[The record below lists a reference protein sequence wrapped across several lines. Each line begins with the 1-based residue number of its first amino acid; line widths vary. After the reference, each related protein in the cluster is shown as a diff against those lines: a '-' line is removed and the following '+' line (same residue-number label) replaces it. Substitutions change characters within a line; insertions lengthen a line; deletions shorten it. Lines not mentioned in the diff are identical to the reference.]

1 MVNWIGL
8 YTFIRREVDRMFRVA
23 TQTLITPLISAL
35 LYIFIFGHVVGR
47 KIDTIAG
54 VEYIDFVL
62 PGILMMNVISSAFAH
77 CSSSLHFQRFIRHI
91 EEILVSPFSHIEM
104 VVGFVVGGVI
114 RAVIVGL
121 GVFVIAVFFGAA
133 SIEHFYLFVFYMV
146 LIATIFSLLGILVGL
161 WARSFEQLSVLN
173 TFVIMPF
180 TFLGGVFYSINMLP
194 EKLKTLSL
202 FNPFFYFIDGIRY
215 SMIGVRE
222 SNHTIGIAVI
232 LFLAISLW
240 LLVLTL
246 FKRGWRLRL

>member
-8 YTFIRREVDRMFRVA
+8 YTLIRREVDRMFRVA

-35 LYIFIFGHVVGR
+35 LYIFIFGYVVGR

-54 VEYIDFVL
+54 VDYIDFVL

-121 GVFVIAVFFGAA
+121 GVFVIAVFFGIA
-133 SIEHFYLFVFYMV
+133 SIENFYLFVFYTV
-146 LIATIFSLLGILVGL
+146 SIATIFSLLGMLVGL
-161 WARSFEQLSVLN
+161 WAQSFEQLNVLN

-194 EKLKTLSL
+194 EKLKTFAL

-240 LLVLTL
+240 LLVVTL
-246 FKRGWRLRL
+246 FKRGWRLRV

>member
-8 YTFIRREVDRMFRVA
+8 YTFIRREIDRMFRVA
-23 TQTLITPLISAL
+23 TQTLLTPWISAL

-47 KIDTIAG
+47 KIEKIAG
-54 VEYIDFVL
+54 VDYIDFVL

-77 CSSSLHFQRFIRHI
+77 TSSSVHFQRFIRHI
-91 EEILVSPFSHIEM
+91 EEILVAPFSHVEM
-104 VVGFVVGGVI
+104 VVGFVVGGVA

-133 SIEHFYLFVFYMV
+133 GMEHFVLFVLYTV
-146 LIATIFSLLGILVGL
+146 SIATVFALLGVLVGL
-161 WARSFEQLSVLN
+161 WAQSFEQLSVLN
-173 TFVIMPF
+173 TFVIMPL

-194 EKLKTLSL
+194 DRMQTLAL

-215 SMIGVRE
+215 SMIGVHE
-222 SNHTIGIAVI
+222 SNHAVGAAVI
-232 LFLAISLW
+232 LFMAVALW
-240 LLVLTL
+240 LVVVSL